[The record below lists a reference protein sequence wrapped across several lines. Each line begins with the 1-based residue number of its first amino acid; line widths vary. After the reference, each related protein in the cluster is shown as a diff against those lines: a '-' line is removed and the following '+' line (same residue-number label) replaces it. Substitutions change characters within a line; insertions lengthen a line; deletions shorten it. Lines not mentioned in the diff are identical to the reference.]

1 MISIIVPYKEDIYNY
16 LKHIDNINKKIKIN
30 IQILILS
37 FKNNILIE
45 NIDYSNLSVFIYN
58 YNELYNDSF
67 YNEIVSKAIYDIILF
82 TNSNIFLTEPILEY
96 ILLNNINK
104 ENIVRCN
111 VFELKNIPNLF
122 FDNYNNNIFEEI
134 SNEVKFINNENNKNI
149 ITTEEYI
156 NNFNNNNNA
165 LINISNKNIIENEL
179 FYLNN
184 SDEFLL
190 IHKELLLKYGFNK
203 KNNNKNYSCQYLI
216 LHLIK
221 NNVNMIKLPY
231 ILSVYK
237 KISDE
242 TIPIL
247 DKNVQFSCS
256 NYYNNSIN
264 YSLYDLKES
273 SSKKII
279 RNHIKVLN
287 GISNNDLINK
297 NNELLED
304 NKKLKKSLEDKNI
317 EINETHKIKN
327 LLQQKIKESEISYED
342 LLNKYKD
349 LLNKQQDVTDKLNI
363 IKKKYIDKLSIINS
377 NINEIIINEKKN
389 IFI

>member
-1 MISIIVPYKEDIYNY
+1 
-16 LKHIDNINKKIKIN
+16 
-30 IQILILS
+30 
-37 FKNNILIE
+37 
-45 NIDYSNLSVFIYN
+45 
-58 YNELYNDSF
+58 
-67 YNEIVSKAIYDIILF
+67 
-82 TNSNIFLTEPILEY
+82 
-96 ILLNNINK
+96 
-104 ENIVRCN
+104 
-111 VFELKNIPNLF
+111 
-122 FDNYNNNIFEEI
+122 
-134 SNEVKFINNENNKNI
+134 
-149 ITTEEYI
+149 
-156 NNFNNNNNA
+156 
-165 LINISNKNIIENEL
+165 
-179 FYLNN
+179 
-184 SDEFLL
+184 FLL
-190 IHKELLLKYGFNK
+190 IHKELLLKYGFNI